1 MARKILDSRIRLITL
16 AGLGCLIL
24 ISIAVLSR
32 NVTRD
37 LTLLN
42 SASSDNVQ
50 WTLSQSEVEFLD
62 YKLQL
67 ITALSEPTPDLKT
80 LRREFDIFY
89 SRIAT
94 LRQSSIYE

>member
-67 ITALSEPTPDLKT
+67 ITAISEPTPDLKA
-80 LRREFDIFY
+80 LRREFDI
-89 SRIAT
+89 
-94 LRQSSIYE
+94 